1 MFWLWSVSPRK
12 ILLVAG
18 TDHCLVSPLPAI
30 SGIISLRCHSRLLQ
44 SATIYSL
51 PHNLAQTWTILRGDG
66 HRYNVLSTSGDPQ
79 KDILSCM
86 VARQCLISWVSFIC
100 SLSLNFLT
108 SFHIFLSLMF
118 LSMLCFWY
126 FWGQNINFSLQNTID
141 VARGPPILKLSET
154 ISFSPKL
161 RLTQESRL
169 WYKTVEQCIADYSPD
184 TTQPIMQI
192 AGAAQCWPD

>member
-1 MFWLWSVSPRK
+1 MYCQPAETLRKISCLVWWPASVSSSNK
-12 ILLVAG
+12 
-18 TDHCLVSPLPAI
+18 S
-30 SGIISLRCHSRLLQ
+30 
-44 SATIYSL
+44 
-51 PHNLAQTWTILRGDG
+51 
-66 HRYNVLSTSGDPQ
+66 
-79 KDILSCM
+79 
-86 VARQCLISWVSFIC
+86 VSFTV
-100 SLSLNFLT
+100 NFFT

>member
-1 MFWLWSVSPRK
+1 MFWLRSVSVRK

-79 KDILSCM
+79 K
-86 VARQCLISWVSFIC
+86 WVSFIC
-100 SLSLNFLT
+100 SFSLNFFT

>member
-1 MFWLWSVSPRK
+1 
-12 ILLVAG
+12 
-18 TDHCLVSPLPAI
+18 
-30 SGIISLRCHSRLLQ
+30 
-44 SATIYSL
+44 
-51 PHNLAQTWTILRGDG
+51 
-66 HRYNVLSTSGDPQ
+66 
-79 KDILSCM
+79 
-86 VARQCLISWVSFIC
+86 
-100 SLSLNFLT
+100 
-108 SFHIFLSLMF
+108 MF

-169 WYKTVEQCIADYSPD
+169 WYKTVEQCIAHYSPD